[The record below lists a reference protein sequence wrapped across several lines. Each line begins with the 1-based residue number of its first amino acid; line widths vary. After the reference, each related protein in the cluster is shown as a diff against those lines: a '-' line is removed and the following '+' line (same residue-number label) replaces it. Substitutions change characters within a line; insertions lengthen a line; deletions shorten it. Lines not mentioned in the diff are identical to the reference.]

1 MLYETRLKGDSGII
15 HHSANG
21 LDTTSHISRAINEI
35 TTKRGTNRTEADEL
49 RLRELEC
56 QRSLWL
62 DADGDPTV
70 PHSALRACIET
81 GARKL
86 KQGPLVREGL
96 IVQTTKF
103 EFDTKRYG
111 TSIEEWGRN
120 CQHTV
125 PVVVQR
131 NRILRTRA
139 LFDLPWAVSA
149 TIYGDDELV
158 DASKLETWLDI
169 AGQRIGLGDWRPEK
183 SGAFGRFSVGSV
195 AEVR

>member
-1 MLYETRLKGDSGII
+1 MLYTVRLTGDSPIIMHSAAGLDGTSDISREIAEITAKRGNNQTTADKLRLK
-15 HHSANG
+15 
-21 LDTTSHISRAINEI
+21 
-35 TTKRGTNRTEADEL
+35 
-49 RLRELEC
+49 ELEC
-56 QRSLWL
+56 VRSLWL
-62 DADGDPTV
+62 ENGNPAV

-96 IVQTTKF
+96 IVQSSKF
-103 EFDTKRYG
+103 SFDTERYG
-111 TSIEEWGRN
+111 ETIDSWGRK

-139 LFDLPWAVSA
+139 MFDLPWSVTAEV
-149 TIYGDDELV
+149 YGDDQLV
-158 DASKLETWLDI
+158 DAEKLQVWLDI

-183 SGAFGRFSVGSV
+183 SGAFGRFSVESV
-195 AEVR
+195 VESE

>member
-1 MLYETRLKGDSGII
+1 MLYTVKLKGDAPVIM
-15 HHSANG
+15 HSASG
-21 LDTTSHISRAINEI
+21 LDTTTPISREINEI
-35 TTKRGTNRTEADEL
+35 TKKRGTNRTAADEL
-49 RLRELEC
+49 RLKELEC
-56 QRSLWL
+56 VRSLWL
-62 DADGDPTV
+62 ENGWPTI

-96 IVQTTKF
+96 IVQSSKF
-103 EFDTKRYG
+103 SFDTERYG
-111 TSIEEWGRN
+111 ETIDSWGRK

-139 LFDLPWAVSA
+139 MFETPWSVSA
-149 TIYGDDELV
+149 VVYGDDELV
-158 DASKLETWLDI
+158 DAEKLHTWLDI

-183 SGAFGRFSVGSV
+183 SGAFGRFSVEGV
-195 AEVR
+195 TAG